1 MLLGVV
7 WLGEMMALIF
17 CFGAN
22 PGIYLL
28 LYAGWVMGFLNYA
41 WQPLARLS
49 EGQVDSVVV
58 ATGLFAA
65 VCRGG
70 VDGWYRHMRWS

>member
-1 MLLGVV
+1 
-7 WLGEMMALIF
+7 
-17 CFGAN
+17 
-22 PGIYLL
+22 
-28 LYAGWVMGFLNYA
+28 MGFLNYA

-70 VDGWYRHMRWS
+70 VDG

>member
-1 MLLGVV
+1 
-7 WLGEMMALIF
+7 
-17 CFGAN
+17 
-22 PGIYLL
+22 
-28 LYAGWVMGFLNYA
+28 MGFLNYA

-65 VCRGG
+65 EEVLT
-70 VDGWYRHMRWS
+70 VDTVT